1 MECKFLK
8 HGIALSYD
16 HVVKPCCE
24 WTYDNEWS
32 EKNHLTK
39 VDIVSWHRS
48 KSIQQ
53 NYDKLATDQ
62 WPSHCVSCE
71 KLESQGRQDSTRGNG
86 NQAYQHY
93 TDDAI
98 TLEIRPGST
107 CNFACQTCWPAAS
120 SRVAQYHH
128 KAGFINVQDI
138 NSKSITD
145 FDFLLPIKT
154 RIKDVVL
161 LGGEPFYDKS
171 CRSFLTWAIKNL
183 TSRIVMFTNGSQIDF
198 DIIENYQNPLC
209 VVVSIDAIGKPA
221 EYIRFGT
228 DWPMVLSNYERLK
241 NYSHVE
247 RRVNITTSIYNY
259 YHLSDLIDMLINDW
273 PDCVTFGKPRQ
284 DWLNEFSLPVE
295 HRSEIID
302 RLSLTIGKLQK
313 TQIEHGQ
320 RHNAIN
326 ALQSIIDN
334 LSQRTPWD
342 QSCTEKLIGFIKK
355 MDTVKGI
362 DVKQYCDFL
371 SKIIE

>member
-24 WTYDNEWS
+24 WTYDNEWA
-32 EKNHLTK
+32 EKNYLTK
-39 VDIVSWHRS
+39 VDVASWHRS

-128 KAGFINVQDI
+128 KAGLINIQDI
-138 NSKSITD
+138 NGKGITD

-161 LGGEPFYDKS
+161 LGGEPFYDRS
-171 CRSFLTWAIKNL
+171 CRSFLIWATKNL

-228 DWPMVLSNYERLK
+228 DWPLVLSNYERLK
-241 NYSHVE
+241 SYGHVE

-273 PDCVTFGKPRQ
+273 PDCVTFGRPRQ
-284 DWLNEFSLPVE
+284 DWLNEFSLPVV

-302 RLSLTIGKLQK
+302 RLRLTIGKLQK
-313 TQIEHGQ
+313 TKIEHDQ
-320 RHNAIN
+320 KHNAIN

-334 LSQRTPWD
+334 LLHRTPWN
-342 QSCTEKLIGFIKK
+342 QSCTEKLIGFVKK